1 MAVST
6 AVAYLVARG
15 LHGLDDQPG
24 KLGAAGGAFAIS
36 LADAVVFVAAARLL
50 RLTEVTSILDIVARR
65 IPGTRG
71 R

>member
-24 KLGAAGGAFAIS
+24 KLGSGGGARD
-36 LADAVVFVAAARLL
+36 LVADAVVFVAAAWLL
-50 RLTEVTSILDIVARR
+50 RFTEVTSILDIVARR